1 MKKIIDLLQE
11 KILLSPILCMSLIL
25 LMRRCISLFAIF
37 LMKSLK
43 LSKIDLMLLNFFLHI
58 LDNKLIS
65 LQMIIFA
72 NT

>member
-37 LMKSLK
+37 FDEKF
-43 LSKIDLMLLNFFLHI
+43 KIKQNRF
-58 LDNKLIS
+58 NV
-65 LQMIIFA
+65 
-72 NT
+72 T